1 MDYLVLRAFIEA
13 VAGGEPMPIDVYDAA
28 TWMAVTALSAESIE
42 KGGARVEF
50 PDFTSGK
57 WKERKPVAFGA

>member
-1 MDYLVLRAFIEA
+1 MKAKLRTAI
-13 VAGGEPMPIDVYDAA
+13 
-28 TWMAVTALSAESIE
+28 TALSAESIE

-57 WKERKPVAFGA
+57 WKERKPVAFCGYKI

>member
-1 MDYLVLRAFIEA
+1 MKAKLR
-13 VAGGEPMPIDVYDAA
+13 
-28 TWMAVTALSAESIE
+28 TAIIGLGAECAESIE

-57 WKERKPVAFGA
+57 WKERKPVAFCGYKI